1 MSPGLLGG
9 GEMLRPLG
17 IKWKD
22 LRRTVSQCEGKV
34 AECNHVC
41 GVHSSDY
48 STGRTNSAFVLAL
61 LKFRFWHVLFFHL
74 LRSPVTPRM
83 DSTLQKLPPNVFECI
98 IYCLL

>member
-22 LRRTVSQCEGKV
+22 LRRTLSQCEGKV
-34 AECNHVC
+34 AECNQVC

-48 STGRTNSAFVLAL
+48 STGHTNSGLVI
-61 LKFRFWHVLFFHL
+61 LKFRFWHVLFFPLTQISCYSLHGFY
-74 LRSPVTPRM
+74 PAET
-83 DSTLQKLPPNVFECI
+83 ST
-98 IYCLL
+98 